1 MKFVLA
7 SASPRRRELL
17 KKLVDDFEI
26 DAAKSEE
33 KADVSLSPPRV
44 AETLA
49 QQKAE
54 EIAAKAAHAG
64 KIVLAADTL
73 VAVDGKILG
82 KPKDEKEAEQTLRL
96 LSGRE
101 HSVITGVYLIF
112 PDGEKIAA
120 HAVTKVKF
128 YRFGEEFI
136 KEYVAGGSPMD
147 KAGAYG
153 IQDGVP
159 VEYIRG
165 SYDNVVGLPT
175 ELLRRILKGRTE
187 NSDGAER

>member
-17 KKLVDDFEI
+17 KKIVSDFVA

-33 KADVSLSPPRV
+33 KADASLSPRQT
-44 AETLA
+44 AEALA
-49 QQKAE
+49 IQKAE
-54 EIAAKAAHAG
+54 EVAAKKEHAG
-64 KIVLAADTL
+64 KTVLGADT
-73 VAVDGKILG
+73 VVTIDGKILG
-82 KPKDEKEAEQTLRL
+82 KPKDKRQAIEMLRL

-101 HSVITGVYLIF
+101 HCVVTGVCIIF
-112 PDGEKIAA
+112 PDGEKKVA
-120 HAVTKVKF
+120 HDSTYVKF
-128 YRFGEEFI
+128 SRFSEEFI
-136 KEYVAGGSPMD
+136 ESYAAGGSPMD

-175 ELLRRILKGRTE
+175 ELLGRLLSE
-187 NSDGAER
+187 KEDKSDG

>member
-17 KKLVDDFEI
+17 KKIVGEFEI
-26 DAAKSEE
+26 DAAKGEE
-33 KADVSLSPPRV
+33 KADLSLPPWRV

-54 EIAAKAAHAG
+54 EVAAKAEHAG
-64 KIVLAADTL
+64 KTVLAADTL
-73 VAVDGKILG
+73 VTVDGKILG
-82 KPKDEKEAEQTLRL
+82 KPKDKTEAEQTLRL

-112 PDGEKIAA
+112 SSGEKIAA
-120 HAVTKVKF
+120 HAVTEVKF
-128 YRFGEEFI
+128 FRFSEEFI

-187 NSDGAER
+187 KTD